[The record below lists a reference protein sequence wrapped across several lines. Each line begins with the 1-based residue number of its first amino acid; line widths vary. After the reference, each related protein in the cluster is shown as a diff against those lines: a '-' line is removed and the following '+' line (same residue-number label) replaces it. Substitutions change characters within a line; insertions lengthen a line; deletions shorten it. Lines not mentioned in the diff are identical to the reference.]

1 MPSCRFALDTC
12 AGMTWIAYEA
22 LIRELKA
29 RGASPLPDSRE
40 VAEGGDQPWT
50 CTLLTG
56 EDTNHGR
63 APFAFVNEGQP
74 GRSWGGADYLGGL
87 RFRPTPGLVGESAC
101 GRGETVFRYL
111 LPLPE

>member
-1 MPSCRFALDTC
+1 
-12 AGMTWIAYEA
+12 MTWIAYEA

-29 RGASPLPDSRE
+29 RGASLLPDSRE

-56 EDTNHGR
+56 EDTNRGR

-74 GRSWGGADYLGGL
+74 GRSWGGTDYLGGL
-87 RFRPTPGLVGESAC
+87 RFRPA
-101 GRGETVFRYL
+101 TVIK
-111 LPLPE
+111 